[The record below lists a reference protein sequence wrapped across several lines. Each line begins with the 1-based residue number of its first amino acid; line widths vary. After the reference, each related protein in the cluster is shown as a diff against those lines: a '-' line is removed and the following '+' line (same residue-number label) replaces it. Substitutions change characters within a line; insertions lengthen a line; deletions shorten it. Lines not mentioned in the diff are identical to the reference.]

1 MNDRSYYTR
10 PYRPGDEDA
19 MIALFAAIFGPTLTV
34 AQWCWKYTGTGGE
47 VPLAR
52 LAFDAENRLVGHAGA
67 IGLRG
72 WRQSRPLP
80 FFQICDV
87 MVHPDARGQLGG
99 RNLFARLL
107 REFSGELAEQWPEGF
122 AYGFPG
128 LRPFRVGA
136 YTQVYSEIEPAHRL
150 EWPVT
155 GHTAVPL
162 LYSRPLLWN
171 DQRLDRV
178 WDRLASDFAL
188 TLIRDRAY
196 LQWRYADNPFHAYT
210 LLGLY
215 FMGRLLGW
223 AVVQPDHPRLRVVD
237 LLIARRWLK
246 PALDTLTRHAAMTGL
261 DRVEIW
267 LPDSWQSRVKKQP
280 QPTGIITTQFRNW
293 RGIPL
298 NETARDLYYT
308 MGDLDIF

>member
-1 MNDRSYYTR
+1 MSN
-10 PYRPGDEDA
+10 
-19 MIALFAAIFGPTLTV
+19 IFIPSSILGFDGRDDLVQAVDQRRKLQRLDHV
-34 AQWCWKYTGTGGE
+34 AFE
-47 VPLAR
+47 L
-52 LAFDAENRLVGHAGA
+52 
-67 IGLRG
+67 
-72 WRQSRPLP
+72 
-80 FFQICDV
+80 
-87 MVHPDARGQLGG
+87 
-99 RNLFARLL
+99 
-107 REFSGELAEQWPEGF
+107 ELAG
-122 AYGFPG
+122 
-128 LRPFRVGA
+128 
-136 YTQVYSEIEPAHRL
+136 
-150 EWPVT
+150 
-155 GHTAVPL
+155 
-162 LYSRPLLWN
+162 

-178 WDRLASDFAL
+178 WDRLAPNFAL

-246 PALDTLTRHAAMTGL
+246 PALAALTRHAAITGL
-261 DRVEIW
+261 GRVEIW
-267 LPDSWQSRVKKQP
+267 LPGSWQNGVKQP
-280 QPTGIITTQFRNW
+280 SQATGIVTTQFRNW